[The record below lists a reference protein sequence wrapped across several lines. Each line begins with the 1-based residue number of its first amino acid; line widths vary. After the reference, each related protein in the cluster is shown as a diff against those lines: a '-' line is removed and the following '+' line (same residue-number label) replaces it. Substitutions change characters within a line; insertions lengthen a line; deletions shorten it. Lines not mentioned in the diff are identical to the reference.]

1 MADKIYEDLDE
12 VNMFFVGQSLSLDG
26 RISMFAVVSFFL
38 FCDIPVVAGKWIFVF
53 AGKLPS
59 FCRHVQPVHMAHVHI
74 FPLCCFFPKTSGS
87 LMVWRTPPCKNN
99 GFPPKKSQP
108 EIDAGQE
115 LFAILNID
123 SLIFWVPNF
132 DPYPHSKWHSVG
144 SSFRPGSA
152 ALVTYCFRGPAWYGF
167 STVI

>member
-1 MADKIYEDLDE
+1 MVYEDLDE

-26 RISMFAVVSFFL
+26 RISMFAVVSFFCFVTFRLLLVNESL
-38 FCDIPVVAGKWIFVF
+38 FLQVN
-53 AGKLPS
+53 
-59 FCRHVQPVHMAHVHI
+59 
-74 FPLCCFFPKTSGS
+74 FPISVDMFNLSIWLVSIYISPMLFFFPKTSGG
-87 LMVWRTPPCKNN
+87 LMVWRTPPRKNN
-99 GFPPKKSQP
+99 GIPPKKNQP

-115 LFAILNID
+115 LFAILNINY
-123 SLIFWVPNF
+123 LIFWVPNF

>member
-1 MADKIYEDLDE
+1 MVYEDLDE

-26 RISMFAVVSFFL
+26 RISMFAVVSFFCFVTFRLLLVNESL
-38 FCDIPVVAGKWIFVF
+38 FLQVNFPISVDMFNLSIWHVSIYISPMLFFFQRPLGAWWYEELHPV
-53 AGKLPS
+53 
-59 FCRHVQPVHMAHVHI
+59 
-74 FPLCCFFPKTSGS
+74 KTMEF
-87 LMVWRTPPCKNN
+87 L
-99 GFPPKKSQP
+99 PKKNQP
-108 EIDAGQE
+108 DIDAGQE
-115 LFAILNID
+115 LFAILNINY
-123 SLIFWVPNF
+123 LIFWVPNF